1 MVLWSH
7 GHYTVDVIIA
17 YYVTTTVFWIYHT
30 LANNANLKVITA
42 VLLLDGNSSFNFLET
57 LSSSIAGTYL
67 PEERWF

>member
-30 LANNANLKVITA
+30 LANNVNLKVSVT
-42 VLLLDGNSSFNFLET
+42 VLLLDGDHEISTS
-57 LSSSIAGTYL
+57 
-67 PEERWF
+67 EEK